1 MDHTWLIDYPLP
13 VWGQGEIRI
22 QNKISA
28 YHAFFFM
35 QFESDYETNDAN
47 KNKNSSDSER
57 EWTLG
62 NLLTKTAKAPMTFL
76 WIQLS
81 HKIEKHDIL
90 WKKGVW

>member
-1 MDHTWLIDYPLP
+1 
-13 VWGQGEIRI
+13 
-22 QNKISA
+22 
-28 YHAFFFM
+28 M

-47 KNKNSSDSER
+47 KKKNSSDAER

-90 WKKGVW
+90 

>member
-22 QNKISA
+22 QYKISA

-47 KNKNSSDSER
+47 KNKNSSDAER
-57 EWTLG
+57 EWTLVK
-62 NLLTKTAKAPMTFL
+62 LVE
-76 WIQLS
+76 IC
-81 HKIEKHDIL
+81 
-90 WKKGVW
+90 